1 MQERSF
7 SLLFSGYSYILV
19 CLTVAAAC
27 EGCTFCLAAAA
38 GVASLYADFAGM
50 AFTVV
55 VVRAVRGF
63 AVDGACGRR
72 LTGYVAVRIAF
83 AFLSAF
89 CRVTAY
95 YDSV

>member
-1 MQERSF
+1 M
-7 SLLFSGYSYILV
+7 

-83 AFLSAF
+83 AVLEAIAACFLSAF